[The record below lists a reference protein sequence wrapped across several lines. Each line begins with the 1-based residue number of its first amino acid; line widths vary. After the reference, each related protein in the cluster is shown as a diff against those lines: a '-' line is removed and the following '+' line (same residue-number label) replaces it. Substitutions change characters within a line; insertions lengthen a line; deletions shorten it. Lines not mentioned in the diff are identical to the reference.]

1 MANLDRPCGFECK
14 NGPLRI
20 GKYEAGSAV
29 YPGSL
34 VNIASD
40 GQVDEAAAGGLILGV
55 AMNYAAAA
63 GDELLVADHPDQII
77 IAQLAASEIDVQS
90 DIPGCAD
97 ILATAGNS
105 TYRLSRQEVDGSTLS
120 NSATAQLRLLR
131 IAGRVNN
138 AFGANVLVECA
149 INEHQL
155 GPAQAN
161 AGVGV

>member
-1 MANLDRPCGFECK
+1 MANLDKPCGFDCK

-20 GKYEAGSAV
+20 GKYEAGSTV

-34 VNIASD
+34 VTIASD
-40 GQVDEAAAGGLILGV
+40 GQVDEATAGSLILGV
-55 AMNYAAAA
+55 AMNKAAV
-63 GDELLVADHPDQII
+63 GEELLVADHPDQII
-77 IAQLAASEIDVQS
+77 IGQVAATEIDVQS

-97 ILATAGNS
+97 ILATAGSSAYN
-105 TYRLSRQEVDGSTLS
+105 LSRQEIDGSTLS

-149 INEHQL
+149 INEHQF